1 MTYSYD
7 FRERVLQTKTKEGLS
22 FGEVSA
28 RFCVGIASVVRW
40 SKKIESQK
48 TRHKPSTKVDI
59 EALKKDIA
67 AYPDGYQYERS
78 ERLGVTQSAIW
89 YALQRL
95 GVTYKKNPSASQ
107 SKSRKTLCLLPSS
120 KRL

>member
-7 FRERVLQTKTKEGLS
+7 FREKVLKTKAKEGLG
-22 FGEVSA
+22 FGEVAA

-40 SKKIESQK
+40 SKKLESQK
-48 TRHKPSTKVDI
+48 TRHKPATKVDM
-59 EALKKDIA
+59 EALKKDIE
-67 AYPDGYQYERS
+67 AYPDAYQYERS

-107 SKSRKTLCLLPSS
+107 SKSRKTLCLLRNS